1 MAVFDIC
8 RRMTRDLSLYCYIL
22 LNVQKKIL
30 SYLNIYY
37 EMFLCF
43 WCMFLF
49 LIFKYVFK
57 YCNTTLVSIIILALA
72 LISLSYFFVLF
83 LLIRSL
89 FKGIN
94 KNLFFDILD

>member
-49 LIFKYVFK
+49 FLSNYVFK
-57 YCNTTLVSIIILALA
+57 YCNTLVSIIILALA

>member
-57 YCNTTLVSIIILALA
+57 YCNTLVSIIILALA